1 MLLAGGEGRVCVCSV
16 SLFAS
21 MLVYAALL
29 SLANERSFGWFV
41 QQKGLEF
48 VDISDVVRSERD

>member
-1 MLLAGGEGRVCVCSV
+1 
-16 SLFAS
+16 